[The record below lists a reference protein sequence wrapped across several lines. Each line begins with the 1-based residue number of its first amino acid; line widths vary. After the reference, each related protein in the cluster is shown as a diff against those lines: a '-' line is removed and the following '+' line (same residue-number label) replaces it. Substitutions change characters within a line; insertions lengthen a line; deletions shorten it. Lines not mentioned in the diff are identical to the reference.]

1 MTTPGEA
8 FVRAVGSRD
17 FERAISALAPNVDF
31 RALTP
36 NRYWTADT
44 PAEVLDVLKLWFE
57 PGDNIDELLD
67 VQCDAVADRDRVAYR
82 MAVSNADGRF
92 VVEQQAYYD
101 AHEGAITW
109 MRVLCSG
116 WRPAPT

>member
-1 MTTPGEA
+1 MTTPGED
-8 FVRAVGSRD
+8 FVQAVARRD
-17 FERAISALAPNVDF
+17 FERAVAGLSSNVDF

-36 NRYWTADT
+36 NRHWTADT
-44 PAEVLDVLKLWFE
+44 PAEVLNVLNLWFE
-57 PGDNIDELLD
+57 PGDNIDGLLD

-82 MAVSNADGRF
+82 MAVSNSDGHF

-101 AHEGAITW
+101 VREGAITW

-116 WRPAPT
+116 WRPTSI